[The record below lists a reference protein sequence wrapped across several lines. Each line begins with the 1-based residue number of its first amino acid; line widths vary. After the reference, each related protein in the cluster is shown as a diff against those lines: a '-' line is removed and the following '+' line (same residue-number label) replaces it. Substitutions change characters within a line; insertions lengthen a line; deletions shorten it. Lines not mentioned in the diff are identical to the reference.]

1 MIFQNSRSGKLVPKT
16 CPQREW
22 EALKR
27 SWCEELEE
35 ERDFCARTFDES
47 EKKIWVGEE
56 EKNWKAGYVLEEEKN
71 EQKGLHLLLREK
83 GEEEGE
89 EDRRNR
95 LGIFKK

>member
-1 MIFQNSRSGKLVPKT
+1 MQHG
-16 CPQREW
+16 
-22 EALKR
+22 
-27 SWCEELEE
+27 ELEE
-35 ERDFCARTFDES
+35 RDLCVGTINDCG
-47 EKKIWVGEE
+47 KKTWVGEE

>member
-1 MIFQNSRSGKLVPKT
+1 MHKGSDTLDEVLLLGKNAGNQRGLGFNPK
-16 CPQREW
+16 
-22 EALKR
+22 
-27 SWCEELEE
+27 S
-35 ERDFCARTFDES
+35 
-47 EKKIWVGEE
+47 VGEE